1 MLQIY
6 PDQESLS
13 QAAAG
18 LFVRLATNCVQ
29 ARGRFSV
36 VLSGGA
42 TPRRTYE
49 LLAQPPFR
57 DRVTWSRI
65 HVFWGDE
72 RCVPLDD
79 PRSNAG
85 MAREALLKRVPI
97 PQVQIHPMLCGPSPE
112 AAALAYEEALRS
124 WFAGPPRFDLI
135 FLGLGVDGHTASLFP
150 GEARLLEGERW
161 VAAVHPP
168 GRDLPRITLTPVII
182 NQAEVVAFLVAGADK
197 AAILK
202 ETLQGPGE
210 PRRLPAQLI
219 KPLTGEIYWLVDQS
233 AADF

>member
-1 MLQIY
+1 
-6 PDQESLS
+6 
-13 QAAAG
+13 
-18 LFVRLATNCVQ
+18 
-29 ARGRFSV
+29 
-36 VLSGGA
+36 
-42 TPRRTYE
+42 
-49 LLAQPPFR
+49 
-57 DRVTWSRI
+57 
-65 HVFWGDE
+65 
-72 RCVPLDD
+72 
-79 PRSNAG
+79 

-97 PQVQIHPMLCGPSPE
+97 PQAQIHPMLCGPSPE
-112 AAALAYEEALRS
+112 AAALAYEKTLRS
-124 WFAGPPRFDLI
+124 HFVGRPPRFDLI

-182 NQAEVVAFLVAGADK
+182 NQARVVAFLVAGADK

-202 ETLQGPGE
+202 KTLQGPGE